1 MNSSYARSPY
11 RYPLTS
17 LDRLNVRK
25 LVLKMSVSFDGFV
38 GTDSTSTRWS
48 SVYSSSQWIQV
59 DLGAGTTVGRAVLRW
74 EAAYGKAYKV
84 QVSSDGSA
92 WTTVYSTASGNGGT
106 DDITFSA
113 RTTRYLR
120 VYGTTRA
127 TKWGYSLW
135 ELEAYDR

>member
-1 MNSSYARSPY
+1 
-11 RYPLTS
+11 
-17 LDRLNVRK
+17 VK
-25 LVLKMSVSFDGFV
+25 VSTTQKAGLEGSKAVDG
-38 GTDSTSTRWS
+38 STSTRWS
-48 SVYSSSQWIQV
+48 SAYSSPQWIRV
-59 DLGAGTTVGRAVLRW
+59 DLGTGTKVGRAVLRW
-74 EAAYGKAYKV
+74 ETAYGKAYKV
-84 QVSSDGSA
+84 QVSGDGSA
-92 WTTVYSTASGNGGT
+92 WTTVYSTTSGNGGT